1 MVKRGW
7 LPLPVTP
14 SRLRLTHDT
23 DTIKALL
30 SPLQPS
36 LMPVQGSRVDLGL
49 IKAWEQL
56 GYEKSALKV
65 QSDNWRPWRS
75 YAANL
80 LWRSLTP

>member
-1 MVKRGW
+1 MRG
-7 LPLPVTP
+7 LG
-14 SRLRLTHDT
+14 
-23 DTIKALL
+23 
-30 SPLQPS
+30 QPDCFPAS
-36 LMPVQGSRVDLGL
+36 DLGL